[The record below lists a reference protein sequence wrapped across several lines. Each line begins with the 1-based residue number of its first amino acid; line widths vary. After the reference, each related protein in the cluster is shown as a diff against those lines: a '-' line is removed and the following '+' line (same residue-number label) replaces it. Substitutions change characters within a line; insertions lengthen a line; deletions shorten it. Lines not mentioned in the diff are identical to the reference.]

1 MLYFSTVLNNLII
14 IVHIDD
20 KNIKVELRIDNE
32 MDNKPFV
39 NVEYFALK
47 KLKIYRDSVLRFL
60 LRAIMASMFIGFG
73 VIVAFKSSNFFH
85 ATYTPFAYPM
95 AAITITVAILLIAYG
110 GADLFIGN
118 IFYFAYTAIRG
129 RMNWLEVLNLW
140 LITYIG
146 NILGAGCFSLLIHVT
161 GLYNDPT
168 VKWISFCMHQQANH
182 IIESF

>member
-1 MLYFSTVLNNLII
+1 MLYFPIVLNNLII
-14 IVHIDD
+14 IVHIDN
-20 KNIKVELRIDNE
+20 KYIKVELRIDNE
-32 MDNKPFV
+32 MENKPFV

-47 KLKIYRDSVLRFL
+47 KLKVYRDSALRFL

-73 VIVAFKSSNFFH
+73 VIVAFKSGNFFH
-85 ATYTPFAYPM
+85 AAHTPFAYPM
-95 AAITITVAILLIAYG
+95 AAITISVAILLIAYG

-129 RMNWLEVLNLW
+129 KMNWLEVLHLC

-146 NILGAGCFSLLIHVT
+146 NILGAGCFSLLIHIT

-168 VKWISFCMHQQANH
+168 VKWISLCMHQQANH